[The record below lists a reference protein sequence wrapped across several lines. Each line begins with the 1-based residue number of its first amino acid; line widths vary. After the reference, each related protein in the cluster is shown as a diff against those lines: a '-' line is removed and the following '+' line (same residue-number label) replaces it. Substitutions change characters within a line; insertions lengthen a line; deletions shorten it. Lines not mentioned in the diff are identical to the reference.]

1 VLTWVVGGGGLLGS
15 AVSQAMGPKFLELPV
30 PWEDHD
36 AAAAVLDSD
45 LERFIRAAGND
56 DWSVVWAAGSAVV
69 GSTADK
75 LATETRIMSHLLTR
89 LRDSRPAGRGAFFLS
104 SSAGGVYAG
113 STHPPFSESTTPRPL
128 SPYGET
134 KLAQEEILRTTL
146 EGRVP
151 LVIGRFSNLAGP
163 RQNLG
168 KQQGLISQLCRAVV
182 MRQSLSVFVPMET
195 LRDYLYVDDAAAMVR
210 TLVENAVDKQ
220 PSTPVLRNISSQR
233 PVSVCTVVNTVQ
245 QVAHRTVRIALG
257 RSPSSNYHV
266 RDLRLCTRY
275 PHEFQGVVITPF
287 PVTVKRVYDDV
298 LQRVCHPGVGTC
310 DADARSRRP
319 PTGSRLVGSVETEEP
334 PNAPLPPL
342 PHLPAYTSCR

>member
-1 VLTWVVGGGGLLGS
+1 
-15 AVSQAMGPKFLELPV
+15 MGPNFIGLPV

-45 LERFIRAAGND
+45 LERFIREARND
-56 DWSVVWAAGSAVV
+56 DWSVIWAAGSAVV

-75 LATETRIMSHLLTR
+75 LAAETRVMSHLLTR
-89 LRDSRPAGRGAFFLS
+89 LQDSRPTGRGAFFLS

-113 STHPPFSESTTPRPL
+113 SAHPPFSESTIPRPL
-128 SPYGET
+128 SPYGQA

-168 KQQGLISQLCRAVV
+168 KQQGLISQLCQAAVT
-182 MRQSLSVFVPMET
+182 RQSLNVFVPMET
-195 LRDYLYVDDAAAMVR
+195 LRDYLYVDDAATMVR
-210 TLVENAVDKQ
+210 TLVENAVHNQ

-233 PVSVCTVVNTVQ
+233 PVSVCTVVRTVQ
-245 QVAHRTVRIALG
+245 QVAHRTVRIGLG
-257 RSPSSNYHV
+257 RSPSSSYHV

-275 PHEFQGVVITPF
+275 PREFQGVAITPF

-298 LQRVCHPGVGTC
+298 LWRVRLPGVAAC
-310 DADARSRRP
+310 AADAQFR
-319 PTGSRLVGSVETEEP
+319 
-334 PNAPLPPL
+334 
-342 PHLPAYTSCR
+342 